1 MPVGCVEGREKL
13 MAMCSGVIVSS
24 GHSCDSG
31 VGVVPHKWGSLPPK
45 WGLCPTH
52 VGKLCRERI
61 LEMIC
66 LFSKSAVTSE
76 TPRCAVAEMGYCST
90 SAISDL
96 RSAGAA
102 RSTLAAASL
111 FLWGLRSMFEP
122 KGYMLPYRYMPGS
135 PNEDTKS

>member
-1 MPVGCVEGREKL
+1 MGTGMPVGCVEGREKL

-52 VGKLCRERI
+52 VGKLCRECI

-66 LFSKSAVTSE
+66 LFSKPAMSS
-76 TPRCAVAEMGYCST
+76 
-90 SAISDL
+90 
-96 RSAGAA
+96 
-102 RSTLAAASL
+102 
-111 FLWGLRSMFEP
+111 
-122 KGYMLPYRYMPGS
+122 
-135 PNEDTKS
+135 